1 MERASRV
8 SHPPPNAKEHTMS
21 HDLHES
27 TAVDVQR
34 SCTPATTISVLH
46 DERKPSFGRW
56 LGQIN
61 RQD

>member
-1 MERASRV
+1 
-8 SHPPPNAKEHTMS
+8 MS
-21 HDLHES
+21 QNLHES

-34 SCTPATTISVLH
+34 SCLPATTVSVLH

>member
-1 MERASRV
+1 MA
-8 SHPPPNAKEHTMS
+8 
-21 HDLHES
+21 HDLHKS
-27 TAVDVQR
+27 TGLDDERTCLPTSTV
-34 SCTPATTISVLH
+34 SVLH

>member
-1 MERASRV
+1 
-8 SHPPPNAKEHTMS
+8 MS

-27 TAVDVQR
+27 TAVDVQQ
-34 SCTPATTISVLH
+34 SCTPATTVSVLR

>member
-1 MERASRV
+1 
-8 SHPPPNAKEHTMS
+8 MS
-21 HDLHES
+21 LDLHKSAAIDDER
-27 TAVDVQR
+27 T
-34 SCTPATTISVLH
+34 CLPTTTVSVLH

>member
-1 MERASRV
+1 
-8 SHPPPNAKEHTMS
+8 MS

-34 SCTPATTISVLH
+34 SCTPATTVSVLH